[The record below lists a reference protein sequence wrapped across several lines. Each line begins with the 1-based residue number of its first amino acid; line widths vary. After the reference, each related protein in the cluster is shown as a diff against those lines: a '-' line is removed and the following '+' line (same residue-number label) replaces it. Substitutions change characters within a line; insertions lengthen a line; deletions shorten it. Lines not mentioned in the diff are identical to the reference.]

1 MNYIL
6 YIYYIYY
13 IFLYTHVELY
23 NVSLI
28 ETVAIVV
35 LSFDTLDPEI

>member
-6 YIYYIYY
+6 YILYILH
-13 IFLYTHVELY
+13 ILYTHVELY